1 MSDASTTPASEPRKV
16 GTLKILAGP
25 AGLLPL
31 LARASMDFEVAVRQ
45 TALEWT
51 KAGAGVSRVEG
62 ARIESVRRAG
72 RAFIVAFKPSG
83 FGPRVLTFGASSDA
97 DAETWVQAIEAIRSS
112 TAVTRPDAHDAD
124 DAPAANATTI
134 SLTYTVGDSPTTK
147 KFALLIIACDPRN
160 LIGIC
165 DYSAEEIAT
174 FDELVNFTFHTTLMK
189 VKVNAAT
196 WIQHGVIFAPGPL
209 DLMDGSVYGFRNE
222 SVKQFGFDIAK
233 NMEYNLVTVYQLL
246 GVTDEKWTPDQFQK
260 LLEEQLKTLTW
271 WPFGEAY
278 EIRTSV
284 TTPYFDHFNA
294 DAVRAGKPWDLLG
307 KQGARSTLL
316 AHASTCFESVLHCW
330 GYAGLMLED
339 IPGAKQAL
347 PRDKNAAIAILGAG
361 VSGLLFATRLTRLG
375 YTSIEI
381 LETSDQYGGKTHTF
395 VENGPYPP
403 NSQEPTVCELGTCY
417 LSPAYA
423 PMVDDLSAYLEGNEQ
438 IDFTLGNSAFRGIAT
453 KVNSRQTSTLRP

>member
-51 KAGAGVSRVEG
+51 RAGAGVSRVEG
-62 ARIESVRRAG
+62 ARIESVQRHG
-72 RAFIVAFKPSG
+72 RAFVVAFKPSG

-97 DAETWVQAIEAIRSS
+97 DAEAWVQAIEAIRAS
-112 TAVTRPDAHDAD
+112 TAVTQPDAHDAD
-124 DAPAANATTI
+124 DAPAANPTAI
-134 SLTYTVGDSPTTK
+134 SLTYTVDDSPTTK
-147 KFALLIIACDPRN
+147 EFALLIIACDPRN

-174 FDELVNFTFHTTLMK
+174 FHTTLMK

-196 WIQHGVIFAPGPL
+196 WIQHGVVFAPGPL

-233 NMEYNLVTVYQLL
+233 SMEYNLVTVYQLL

-307 KQGARSTLL
+307 KQG
-316 AHASTCFESVLHCW
+316 
-330 GYAGLMLED
+330 
-339 IPGAKQAL
+339 PGAPCWRMPPL
-347 PRDKNAAIAILGAG
+347 VLSPCFTAG
-361 VSGLLFATRLTRLG
+361 VTPG
-375 YTSIEI
+375 
-381 LETSDQYGGKTHTF
+381 
-395 VENGPYPP
+395 
-403 NSQEPTVCELGTCY
+403 
-417 LSPAYA
+417 
-423 PMVDDLSAYLEGNEQ
+423 
-438 IDFTLGNSAFRGIAT
+438 
-453 KVNSRQTSTLRP
+453 